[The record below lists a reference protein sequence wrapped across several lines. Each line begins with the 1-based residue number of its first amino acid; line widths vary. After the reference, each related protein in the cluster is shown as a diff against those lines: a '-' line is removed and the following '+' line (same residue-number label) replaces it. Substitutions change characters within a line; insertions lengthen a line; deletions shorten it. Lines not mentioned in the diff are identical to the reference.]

1 MRRLKFLFISILI
14 VSFFGCEQDDY
25 EFGDIQS
32 PTNLVITADIQGAD
46 DDNPFGDGSGY
57 VTFTAVADGAISY
70 KFTISGV
77 EYLASGGI
85 LTHRFTTIG
94 TYTYDVEVL
103 ASGTAGIMSN
113 GAISVEVLYSFEP
126 PAELL
131 EDLTSGSW
139 RVMAEAPGHL
149 GVHAANTFHDG
160 VNTFPLWYSAAP
172 FDKSETGMYDD
183 RITFNSDGTMDYE
196 AFDYIFGKDVPLEE
210 DFSGNQGLEAVDGE
224 HPFYPIEDFTSNWSI
239 SEADGY
245 LVINFTGNGFAGFYV
260 GGSHSYTITYQSSTE
275 MYLKTI
281 GFDNNAWYIKLTN
294 Q

>member
-1 MRRLKFLFISILI
+1 M

-32 PTNLVITADIQGAD
+32 PTNLVITADILGAD

-57 VTFTAVADGAISY
+57 VTFTAVADDAISC
-70 KFTISGV
+70 KFTIAGV

-131 EDLTSGSW
+131 EDLTGGSW

-160 VNTFPLWYSAAP
+160 VNTFPSWYSAAP

-183 RITFNSDGTMDYE
+183 RITFNADGTMDYE
-196 AFDYIFGKDVPLEE
+196 AFDYIFGKDVPLEA

>member
-1 MRRLKFLFISILI
+1 M

-25 EFGDIQS
+25 ECGDIQS
-32 PTNLVITADIQGAD
+32 PTNLVITADILGAD

-57 VTFTAVADGAISY
+57 VTFTAVADDAISY
-70 KFTISGV
+70 KFTIAGV

-94 TYTYDVEVL
+94 TFIYDVEVL

-113 GAISVEVLYSFEP
+113 GAIAVEVLYSFEP

-131 EDLTSGSW
+131 EDLTAGSW

-160 VNTFPLWYSAAP
+160 VNTFPSWYRAAP

-183 RITFNSDGTMDYE
+183 RITFNADGTMDYE
-196 AFDYIFGKDVPLEE
+196 AFDYIFGKDVPLEA

-239 SEADGY
+239 SEADG
-245 LVINFTGNGFAGFYV
+245 
-260 GGSHSYTITYQSSTE
+260 
-275 MYLKTI
+275 
-281 GFDNNAWYIKLTN
+281 
-294 Q
+294 